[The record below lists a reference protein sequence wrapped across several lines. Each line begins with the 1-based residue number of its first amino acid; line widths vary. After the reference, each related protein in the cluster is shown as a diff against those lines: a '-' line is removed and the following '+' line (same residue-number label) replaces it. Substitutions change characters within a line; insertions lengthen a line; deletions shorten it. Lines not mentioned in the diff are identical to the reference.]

1 MTDGDDPAAARV
13 DELAATVDGLTAE
26 LLDLQERVRELE
38 SQLDGADAAGEEG
51 TESKT
56 VEELFAAAEGGSE
69 SGQQGSAESAE
80 SGLEDVE
87 TIGDDILVG

>member
-1 MTDGDDPAAARV
+1 MTDDESVDAARV
-13 DELAATVDGLTAE
+13 AELAATVDGLTSE

-38 SQLDGADAAGEEG
+38 AQLNGPAGGSDEA

-56 VEELFAAAEGGSE
+56 VEELFAEADTGEESGKRGSATAAE
-69 SGQQGSAESAE
+69 Q
-80 SGLEDVE
+80 GLEDVE